1 MSLNII
7 DLIKGQLGPALIS
20 QAASQLGESE
30 SGISKAISGLLP
42 AVVGGLANNADKP
55 GVLDSLNG
63 AASGGLLSN
72 LLGGSSNNSLIATI
86 LAAIFGDKIG
96 GLVSAVSAYA
106 GISDSSTQS
115 LLNMVTG
122 ATVGSVGKYAADNN
136 LGTSGIKGLLED
148 QKGIVSSLLPAG
160 LSVASLGLGNV
171 FGGAGATE
179 HINVGPTENVSGG
192 TTANVR
198 TPNPVTTTS
207 PLDEPKIEV
216 NRGGNTHVH
225 VDNADNNNGGGSIW
239 KWLLPLLL
247 LALAAWFLWKQCD
260 KNSTETTVVSD
271 SSAVVNDS
279 AMVNTP
285 ADSATVSGT
294 SAAKTDSDIDLNGVA
309 LKGYKGGLEDSMITF
324 LKSGNYASA
333 KDDAAL
339 KDNWYTFDKVNF
351 KIGSS
356 TELEAGSQV
365 QMDNLL
371 AILKAYPDAKI
382 KIGGY
387 TDKTGVEADN
397 VKLSQ
402 ARADYIKN
410 WLAGKG
416 VGAQVLTAE
425 GYGSKFATVAKEA
438 TNEERAIDRKMAV
451 RFAK

>member
-1 MSLNII
+1 MSLNVI

-20 QAASQLGESE
+20 QAATQLGESE

-55 GVLDSLNG
+55 GVLDAITG
-63 AASGGLLSN
+63 AASSGLLGN
-72 LLGGSSNNSLIATI
+72 LLGGSTNNSLITTI
-86 LAAIFGDKIG
+86 LTAIFGDKVG
-96 GLVSAVSAYA
+96 ALVNAVSSYA
-106 GISDSSTQS
+106 GISDSSTNS

-122 ATVGSVGKYAADNN
+122 ATLGSVGKYSADNN
-136 LGTSGIKGLLED
+136 LGASGVQNLLQE
-148 QKGIVSSLLPAG
+148 QKGIVSTLLPAG
-160 LSVASLGLGNV
+160 LSLASLGLGSFFGNDSVKETVNV
-171 FGGAGATE
+171 AP
-179 HINVGPTENVSGG
+179 IENVKVS
-192 TTANVR
+192 
-198 TPNPVTTTS
+198 S
-207 PLDEPKIEV
+207 FDEPKIEV
-216 NRGGNTHVH
+216 NRGGNTHVN
-225 VDNADNNNGGGSIW
+225 VDNSDDNNGGGSIW

-260 KNSTETTVVSD
+260 KKDATSGV
-271 SSAVVNDS
+271 AVNDS
-279 AMVNTP
+279 AVVVQ
-285 ADSATVSGT
+285 DSAVIVND
-294 SAAKTDSDIDLNGVA
+294 SANVATAAGSTNTKVDENIDLNGVA
-309 LKGYKGGLEDSMITF
+309 LKGYKGGMEDQMITF
-324 LKSGNYASA
+324 LKAGSYKTAA
-333 KDDAAL
+333 DDAAL
-339 KDNWYTFDKVNF
+339 KDKWYTFDKVNF
-351 KIGSS
+351 KIGSA

-371 AILKAYPDAKI
+371 AILKAFPEAKV

-402 ARADYIKN
+402 SRADFIKN

-438 TNEERAIDRKMAV
+438 TNDERAVDRKMAV